1 MRQIVL
7 NAPGELIER
16 QVPPSSAAPGEA
28 LMRIRRVGV
37 CGSDFNAFA
46 GRQPIY
52 TYPRVLGHELSGEVV
67 EIPYNDAGIVVG
79 DRCAID
85 PYICC
90 RACNACLSG
99 RTNCCENLRLYGVHV
114 DGGMQGFLSVRV
126 DLLHTSKTL
135 SLDQLALVETL
146 GIGAH
151 AVRRSGLKEGESAL
165 VIGAGPI
172 GLGVIRFAQLAG
184 AAVRVVELDPSR
196 RRFAES
202 LGAEV
207 MTKTDDRVAS
217 VVFDVTGSAESMR
230 RSLENV
236 AATGR
241 LVFVGL
247 TKEPVVIDDGILH
260 RREVTIYASR
270 NSCNQFPRIIRL
282 LEEGQIDTTSWITHR
297 MALNEVPIQLKDL
310 PGKPALVKAIVEL
323 DDSDG

>member
-1 MRQIVL
+1 LL
-7 NAPGELIER
+7 NAPGQLIER
-16 QVPPSSAAPGEA
+16 QVPASSAAPGEA

-67 EIPYNDAGIVVG
+67 EIPHSDAGIVVG

-99 RTNCCENLRLYGVHV
+99 STNCCENLRLYGVHV
-114 DGGMQGFLSVRV
+114 DGGMQGLLSVRL

-184 AAVRVVELDPSR
+184 AAVRVVELDLSR

-202 LGAEV
+202 LGVEV
-207 MTKTDDRVAS
+207 ITKTDGRVAS

-282 LEEGQIDTTSWITHR
+282 LEEGQIDTTSWITDR
-297 MALNEVPIQLKDL
+297 MALNEVPIRLKDL
-310 PGKPALVKAIVEL
+310 PGKSALVKAMVEL

>member
-1 MRQIVL
+1 MRQILL

-16 QVPPSSAAPGEA
+16 QVPPPSAAPGEA

-67 EIPYNDAGIVVG
+67 EIPHRDAGIVVG

-99 RTNCCENLRLYGVHV
+99 STNCCENLRLYGVHV
-114 DGGMQGFLSVRV
+114 DGGMQGLLSVRL

-196 RRFAES
+196 RGFAES

-207 MTKTDDRVAS
+207 TTKAGGQVAS

-236 AATGR
+236 TATGR

-260 RREVTIYASR
+260 RREITIYASR
-270 NSCNQFPRIIRL
+270 NSCDQFPRIIRL

-297 MALNEVPIQLKDL
+297 MALNEVPIRLKDL
-310 PGKPALVKAIVEL
+310 PGKSALVKAMVEL

>member
-1 MRQIVL
+1 MRQILL
-7 NAPGELIER
+7 NAPGQLIER

-67 EIPYNDAGIVVG
+67 EIPHSDAGIVVG

-99 RTNCCENLRLYGVHV
+99 STNCCENLRLYGVHV
-114 DGGMQGFLSVRV
+114 DGGMQGLLSVRL

-184 AAVRVVELDPSR
+184 AAVRVVELDLSR

-202 LGAEV
+202 LGVEV
-207 MTKTDDRVAS
+207 ITKTDGRVAS

-282 LEEGQIDTTSWITHR
+282 LEEGQIDTTSWITDR
-297 MALNEVPIQLKDL
+297 MALNEVPIRLKDL
-310 PGKPALVKAIVEL
+310 PGKSALVKAMVEL

>member
-1 MRQIVL
+1 MRQILL
-7 NAPGELIER
+7 NAPGQLIER
-16 QVPPSSAAPGEA
+16 QVPASSAAPGEA

-67 EIPYNDAGIVVG
+67 EIPHSDAGIVVG

-99 RTNCCENLRLYGVHV
+99 STNCCENLRLYGVHV
-114 DGGMQGFLSVRV
+114 DGGMQGLLSVRL

-184 AAVRVVELDPSR
+184 AAVRVVELDLSR

-202 LGAEV
+202 LGVEV
-207 MTKTDDRVAS
+207 ITKTDGRVAS

-282 LEEGQIDTTSWITHR
+282 LEEGQIDTTSWITDR
-297 MALNEVPIQLKDL
+297 MALNEVPIRLKDL
-310 PGKPALVKAIVEL
+310 PGKSALVKAMVEL